1 MNAERTTTQP
11 VTAPFDDPIVDFD
24 YNQWL
29 QSPDGQEAQH
39 NLQTGEWSEHDFY
52 FILERMGE
60 MPYADAKKQMGIG
73 PLPTARRIGHDLGA
87 APGEIAKGGQVEEF
101 KTWAGDISEKSK
113 EHAVTK
119 HIPGKVGPVSL
130 GAAVY
135 GGGEIFVSSLRALV
149 EGSVKIGRG
158 HANLGEMLDVVTVV
172 APFAKMA
179 NIGRVMMGST
189 MRTAVRK
196 SLTPDMQRKGWRSII
211 VSKEQIEQAL
221 TDPKYGPMLAAELKK
236 LEKVGKVFDLTHTGF
251 EGLNLVVQNEEF
263 FMELIGA
270 GQFKV
275 LGAVGSAAMIP
286 KRISQ
291 SISTGMREGSEQLG
305 REMREAPDWTPPG
318 GATTGGATT
327 GGATTGGA
335 TTGGATTGGAT
346 TGGATTG
353 GATTGGATTGGA
365 TTGGATTGGATT
377 GGATPTTGTSM
388 VTTGQEGEGTLEG
401 DAEPVRENF
410 GSDLEYFTAWGE
422 WHQGKMEAFGE
433 KVKSADA
440 EDPEPNRDDYGDD
453 LDYFREWGE
462 WRKRES
468 DRVLERMRQQ
478 RPTETETEQTEGTEG
493 GEEGGTATEGETTT
507 IGTEGG
513 TEPVATEMEQQAVGA
528 YTRISAA
535 LEEWYNTAKEGDE
548 FDIESALLQARE
560 ELGIDE
566 SQDAEFRQAFV
577 ANIRANQ
584 GGIDPYFNELADRV
598 DTASLGQAEIDS
610 IATEYVDMWRGNPE
624 GERVDLALQFRRQR
638 LVPIGERNEQRV
650 WDAVTRIMG
659 ESSDST
665 TDGQTQTEGEQTE
678 DVDEGKKDYDDSEGV
693 QTLTEAMQEKYTN
706 FDEAFVGPVENRDSI
721 EVELVDV
728 RHGDTTYSVYNGGRY
743 IGGIMISRETHAGGK
758 DMKRVF
764 AADPKRTAAEAKAV
778 STHTSMY
785 FNDEYWW
792 EDDTAKIADA
802 HYPTFNTI
810 KEMLDYMASVDAVA
824 GPGVVNHFTR
834 DQTIESL
841 RENARTAPVAET
853 IDNMF
858 DVSHG
863 LDEVDGEFGA
873 NYNPDTRAIR
883 IAAGTNETIAKRL
896 SATTGQAD
904 SQRGFGEWV
913 RFLDRNPEVANHIRE
928 RAREAMGDAL
938 GERLSFDE
946 AKRFNPD
953 LFTEEFIGEERQSDS
968 LTFESGMR
976 EKEMHQFH
984 VFLNGEMIGNVWI
997 KPDGKGGL
1005 ERNAQANPGSSYV
1018 NFETLDAMVSY
1029 MAQTPDI
1036 SSMNRLDLVDSS
1048 KADTK
1053 VGAKRIFRLDE
1064 SDDVEA
1070 TVTKGNGIYQ
1080 IVIDSP
1086 RFDPKEFEVKNTNP
1100 LTTDNA
1106 RQAVRDLMM
1115 KGEIKSAKWTRNLEH
1130 RRFREK
1136 RFPIEEAEQAI
1147 IDQMPPVFEAK
1158 KKMRDRFTKGY
1169 DGLAFNMPAIDP
1181 ALRVKTVYEG
1191 EGQYTVYVESDGFAA
1206 EMGDSTLRKLWVWQE
1221 FKRKSGKSP
1230 ATIQFQ
1236 HVEGAS
1242 PSQAVQRVLADMLPG
1257 DIWDQIVEDPETG
1270 VLALKRKGIPGNQP
1284 QALGWEGHLGIAFV
1298 EENEGVRTYQIS
1310 SGATGEIVPITD
1322 YSVTMR
1328 DSADGILTEM
1338 TVSFPNHAHLEPVT
1352 TEVYT
1357 NRQAPEGASTDHGL
1371 VFQGLARLME
1381 KTWDD
1386 GGIRSSMEETQSTS
1400 APEAVDMFEDPD
1412 PIIPSTEKSFGKMT
1426 IDKTAMKFQE
1436 YAMTGK
1442 VKIYKFA
1449 ADHAPEVTVRPSEAE
1464 PDMYEVEVRYPRRNS
1479 AIALVH
1485 TSEAKNVPAIAKVGL
1500 KRVEESGH
1508 EFKPLHKAGM
1518 FFELDAMQNAI
1529 NRRQFATTGHI
1540 ERRVRGT
1547 YAHLRRGHKLD
1558 LRGYT
1563 ISSLKE
1569 LAVIGQI
1576 LRHPFIE
1583 ADRMFYLDE
1592 NRRIITHET
1601 TSVGIPGTTGEI
1613 DYSRI
1618 RQTMRDVGAS
1628 YIVDLHNHPMTPSSF
1643 SGQSGDKG
1651 AYNQLR
1657 NEFGS
1662 QYLGSDTVNS
1672 GEHSTAINT
1681 GKQMVYKERIRFTK
1695 EELGWDPGVDDVQPY
1710 ASDPRKTNMRPFD
1723 PLYQYDILT
1732 PLGGLNELSQE
1743 SGQVNVQKKNQMSTE
1758 EALQLVRAT
1767 GKYLQ
1772 TEENWTTLMFK
1783 GIQYDLIS
1791 AVDYKDLHLLTPS
1804 QLQTLIETEAK
1815 RWGAIQVDAFVG
1827 KGDWYSSMSDIK
1839 NNSPW
1844 GDVLRLD
1851 QKTSAG
1857 YATYPRGVQFSWF
1870 EGLAEMEG
1878 KKENA
1883 YDETGVYRADPGRE
1897 IGMGFGYPKSP
1908 YGHPTGRIV
1917 ESQIDSEVGKKTG
1930 LVEHTPKRQGFIDK
1944 IVAAITGGTAIDV
1957 KRVYRELFDDYEMSD
1972 IPLKSM
1978 TAKELGIKS
1987 FAQAVI
1993 NRVLLDK
2000 KISPNK
2006 ASPQEAVDAYNELK
2020 GITERIFADSQMV
2033 NGKLEY
2039 GMEVASSDADG
2050 LRAHRAYTMARLA
2063 RIDANDH
2070 VLTVNDQE
2078 GTLATMARNSDAG
2091 VVETIHHDNF
2101 YQALVDGVAN
2111 GSVDKIH
2118 NIDYANL
2125 AREYRGNRPS
2135 VVMISGGA
2143 GFISM
2148 IDESLKVL
2156 SPEGRLVAYSGS
2168 SRGLSPDQITQIA
2181 IRYKVTEIKQGF
2193 SGGVYYVID
2202 KQPIGTLGSFESF
2215 QTATIDNMASGTI
2228 NDQKIFESVQKVREN
2243 RAPLTETAAQPF
2255 EGAAQTDEIFDQS
2268 IVHPDLPKGM
2278 EHGTE
2283 SVGLPPEDASVGQR
2297 LPTPDEVRPVTPA
2310 ADAEAA
2316 GLFRIADE
2324 VDMAEAEREPG
2335 LSVEDNSMGIP
2346 VQMGLPT
2353 PDDVR
2358 DKASGIISRIRRST
2372 RSGLGWYSWTP
2383 RTGKMTL
2390 EKMGFPGK
2398 ALLASLKR
2406 VRNFKE
2412 DFGGHGQIF
2421 MEDLFGDW
2429 NEYIKNY
2436 SKKSGKSRSEAARQL
2451 NEDLVRHQEGRDET
2465 EPPAIVKKIV
2475 KEMTGYF
2482 NEHIVGP
2489 MFDINKS
2496 ILKQGL
2502 LFEMPESLVD
2512 ENVLENTMREELEK
2526 NVPNFEQFL
2535 RVMGAQKKDGV
2546 VQGFVRHNTTGR
2558 MLAVRVKGDVFIDP
2572 ATNTAL
2578 PVSKS
2583 VKFEL
2588 LSPFGEV
2595 ISEADATVLA
2605 NMNPEYTLL
2614 ANRDPQ
2620 RGQWH
2625 GDRDA
2630 AKRAWD
2636 QEISDNPRPDVL
2648 REYFEQAGIELP
2660 EHVRFVH
2667 NRKAN
2672 MEEWS
2677 VRSDDAE
2684 LYRIKRIVPVGEKT
2698 VNTPNGKVKQ
2708 QIHSHSMYDPF
2719 KGKLM
2724 VYDAKQVRDPVY
2736 IYREKTPH
2744 KLWEPI
2750 ENYFPHMIHWNE
2762 MSVES
2767 DQSGRYLRFIEYA
2780 EKMADIPENQM
2791 TFEEAKK
2798 FLAKRIHESKTKSYG
2813 NLEQDR
2819 QYHYPTYDRQYF
2831 QTWGRYLSRSGERL
2845 QSIREFGQKNDLLDA
2860 QLMQFVGEDYL
2871 GEDLTP
2877 IESSI
2882 LKLRRARGYFDFLAD
2897 KGGMGTPFIDT
2908 TTGKPL
2914 AIDPLEDAMQIMSP
2928 ADWQVLLSE
2937 QLIRPMP
2944 DGTYMPTE
2952 AAAFAMET
2960 PAFVT
2965 GGMAKGLRQM
2975 SIAQDVV
2982 KNQLGWLEGN
2992 LIDEAFAEGINR
3004 VRSFVGA
3011 MFLRYSWATNIVQPV
3026 NTAITFGPQ
3035 YLMEAIWDIAA
3046 PGNPAARKY
3055 NWEMGQE
3062 AGALAIDVLHDYAG
3076 TATWERRMLRQLLG
3090 ATPDYQTGE
3099 FHPIKSYSFLKHHV
3113 EDPGI
3118 KTMAYSPFYA
3128 IEGFNRVTS
3137 ALAARYNAAA
3147 SLKRLITRP
3156 EKGAREMI
3164 RLTEMPHAPG
3174 LEAKLDA
3181 ALSVPNLTTGD
3192 IDLVKK
3198 KKKDD
3203 VRSEMPHLYPV
3214 HEFLSEYSK
3223 EGADWMQH
3231 RVEAMDRGR
3240 PWSTNPIVLMLFHL
3254 QSFTMAQT
3262 KMIKDVIKREWKIAH
3277 AVLTNSMEPMKG
3289 LKQHA
3294 AAGALGTSWF
3304 LIKTISIAY
3313 PFGVFGNILGRLVR
3327 FQEPTEEDLT
3337 LMAAL
3342 YRTGM
3347 MTMIG
3352 EALWQMHQY
3361 PHSSSDIM
3369 QGPTLGTLADFKQSP
3384 LKTTRR
3390 LLHPPAVG
3398 PSLETWHKWR
3408 EGGGKPKFKPI
3419 SDDLF
3424 GGDDLFGNT
3433 DDMFGGDD
3441 LFGASP

>member
-11 VTAPFDDPIVDFD
+11 ATAPFDDPIVDFD

-60 MPYADAKKQMGIG
+60 MPYADAKKHMGTG
-73 PLPTARRIGHDLGA
+73 PLPTARRIGHDLAA

-158 HANLGEMLDVVTVV
+158 HADLGEMLDVVTVV

-236 LEKVGKVFDLTHTGF
+236 LEKTGKVLNLAHTGF
-251 EGLNLVVQNEEF
+251 EGMNLIVQNEEF

-286 KRISQ
+286 RKIGQDISK
-291 SISTGMREGSEQLG
+291 GMREGSEQLG
-305 REMREAPDWTPPG
+305 REMSEAPDWTPPEI
-318 GATTGGATT
+318 ADA
-327 GGATTGGA
+327 
-335 TTGGATTGGAT
+335 
-346 TGGATTG
+346 
-353 GATTGGATTGGA
+353 
-365 TTGGATTGGATT
+365 
-377 GGATPTTGTSM
+377 
-388 VTTGQEGEGTLEG
+388 VEEGT
-401 DAEPVRENF
+401 
-410 GSDLEYFTAWGE
+410 T
-422 WHQGKMEAFGE
+422 
-433 KVKSADA
+433 
-440 EDPEPNRDDYGDD
+440 
-453 LDYFREWGE
+453 
-462 WRKRES
+462 
-468 DRVLERMRQQ
+468 
-478 RPTETETEQTEGTEG
+478 TTTEQAEGTEG
-493 GEEGGTATEGETTT
+493 GEEGGTATEGEQTTDTADRRRNREAKRDSGEATTVLQKNPLKMTMEEFGQEVETYHEEGAAIDAQVQEVLAAHWGDQDKALAFLDWLESGKVEDSDNTDWETEFQNMADSPIPEVKAIWDTEGELENSLSFREMTDIEGELGRLQMTFDPERDGQPFDESLAIQLVADAMLKVDVDMVRQVADAETVADLRKIIPIFDPKIVDLLVNSIT
-507 IGTEGG
+507 IREGFASLKQRGYTPERISGLATSFLTKNGVAPEDASRIVGEWFKATPTEEAGTEQGSIGGGTETGTDVGGRVPTADEIADWEARDDVFFRGVTSGSAVTDLIKTKSMHREGALDDLLMEELSQKHGMDQAQDIFDDIDDADKTDRLQELLDERADSLGLAYDAKGVAGEGLYMSGAAGSKDFDTAVTYARGGKVLVYEGKMKADLGGGADGILTEPSKLIAEIDVDDLGNVQLAEEGG
-513 TEPVATEMEQQAVGA
+513 TETETEQA
-528 YTRISAA
+528 
-535 LEEWYNTAKEGDE
+535 
-548 FDIESALLQARE
+548 
-560 ELGIDE
+560 
-566 SQDAEFRQAFV
+566 
-577 ANIRANQ
+577 
-584 GGIDPYFNELADRV
+584 
-598 DTASLGQAEIDS
+598 
-610 IATEYVDMWRGNPE
+610 
-624 GERVDLALQFRRQR
+624 
-638 LVPIGERNEQRV
+638 
-650 WDAVTRIMG
+650 
-659 ESSDST
+659 
-665 TDGQTQTEGEQTE
+665 EGEQTE
-678 DVDEGKKDYDDSEGV
+678 E
-693 QTLTEAMQEKYTN
+693 Q
-706 FDEAFVGPVENRDSI
+706 
-721 EVELVDV
+721 
-728 RHGDTTYSVYNGGRY
+728 
-743 IGGIMISRETHAGGK
+743 
-758 DMKRVF
+758 
-764 AADPKRTAAEAKAV
+764 
-778 STHTSMY
+778 
-785 FNDEYWW
+785 
-792 EDDTAKIADA
+792 
-802 HYPTFNTI
+802 
-810 KEMLDYMASVDAVA
+810 
-824 GPGVVNHFTR
+824 
-834 DQTIESL
+834 
-841 RENARTAPVAET
+841 
-853 IDNMF
+853 
-858 DVSHG
+858 
-863 LDEVDGEFGA
+863 
-873 NYNPDTRAIR
+873 
-883 IAAGTNETIAKRL
+883 
-896 SATTGQAD
+896 
-904 SQRGFGEWV
+904 
-913 RFLDRNPEVANHIRE
+913 
-928 RAREAMGDAL
+928 
-938 GERLSFDE
+938 
-946 AKRFNPD
+946 
-953 LFTEEFIGEERQSDS
+953 
-968 LTFESGMR
+968 
-976 EKEMHQFH
+976 
-984 VFLNGEMIGNVWI
+984 
-997 KPDGKGGL
+997 
-1005 ERNAQANPGSSYV
+1005 
-1018 NFETLDAMVSY
+1018 
-1029 MAQTPDI
+1029 PDI
-1036 SSMNRLDLVDSS
+1036 SSMSRLDLVDSS

-1191 EGQYTVYVESDGFAA
+1191 EGKYTVYVESDGFAA

-1257 DIWDQIVEDPETG
+1257 DIWGQIVEDPETG

-1357 NRQAPEGASTDHGL
+1357 NRQAPKGASTDHGL

-1386 GGIRSSMEETQSTS
+1386 GGIRPSMEETQSTS

-1426 IDKTAMKFQE
+1426 IDKAAMKFQE

-1449 ADHAPEVTVRPSEAE
+1449 ADHAPEVTVRPSESE

-1485 TSEAKNVPAIAKVGL
+1485 KSEAKNVPAIAKVGL

-1518 FFELDAMQNAI
+1518 FFELDTLQNAI

-1547 YAHLRRGHKLD
+1547 YSHLRRGHKLD

-1613 DYSRI
+1613 NHSRI
-1618 RQTMRDVGAS
+1618 RETMRDVGAS
-1628 YIVDLHNHPMTPSSF
+1628 YIVDLHNHPMTPSLF

-1791 AVDYKDLHLLTPS
+1791 AVDYKDLHLLTPE

-1827 KGDWYSSMSDIK
+1827 KGDWYSSPADIK
-1839 NNSPW
+1839 NDSPW
-1844 GDVLRLD
+1844 GEVLRLD
-1851 QKTSAG
+1851 QKTRAG

-1878 KKENA
+1878 EKKNA

-1897 IGMGFGYPKSP
+1897 IGMGFGYPKRQ
-1908 YGHPTGRIV
+1908 YGHATGRSV
-1917 ESQIDSEVGKKTG
+1917 ESQIDSEDGKKTG

-1944 IVAAITGGTAIDV
+1944 IAAAITGGTAIDV

-2006 ASPQEAVDAYNELK
+2006 ASPQEAIDAYNELK

-2070 VLTVNDQE
+2070 VLTVNDRE

-2111 GSVDKIH
+2111 GAVDKIH

-2135 VVMISGGA
+2135 VVMISGGGA
-2143 GFISM
+2143 DFVAM

-2168 SRGLSPDQITQIA
+2168 SRGLSPAQITQIA

-2193 SGGVYYVID
+2193 SGGVYYIID
-2202 KQPIGTLGSFESF
+2202 KQPLGTLGSFEMI
-2215 QTATIDNMASGTI
+2215 QTATIDNM
-2228 NDQKIFESVQKVREN
+2228 DQKIFESVQKVREN

-2283 SVGLPPEDASVGQR
+2283 SVGLPPEDASIGQR

-2724 VYDAKQVRDPVY
+2724 VYDAKQARDPVY

-2762 MSVES
+2762 MSVEA

-2798 FLAKRIHESKTKSYG
+2798 FLAIRIHESKTKSYG

-2982 KNQLGWLEGN
+2982 MNQLGWLEGN

-3099 FHPIKSYSFLKHHV
+3099 FHPIKSFSFLKHHV

-3254 QSFTMAQT
+3254 QSFSMAQT
-3262 KMIKDVIKREWKIAH
+3262 KMIKDVVKREWKVAH
-3277 AVLTNSMEPMKG
+3277 AVLTNSTEPMKG

-3327 FQEPTEEDLT
+3327 FQEPREEDLT

-3347 MTMIG
+3347 MTMLG
-3352 EALWQMHQY
+3352 EALWQMHKY

-3390 LLHPPAVG
+3390 LLHPPTVG

-3424 GGDDLFGNT
+3424 GGDDLFGDT

-3441 LFGASP
+3441 LFGTSP